1 LGKGEVS
8 AWTTLIFGGF
18 QQLIESLDG
27 TSVNLGVG
35 VIACVSTGG
44 ARGLVV
50 GPSGL
55 MFRLSTY
62 VSMTRELDSPWR
74 SLLS

>member
-8 AWTTLIFGGF
+8 AWRCRFSEGF
-18 QQLIESLDG
+18 NQLIESLDG

-35 VIACVSTGG
+35 VIACVLSGG

-50 GPSGL
+50 VPS
-55 MFRLSTY
+55 
-62 VSMTRELDSPWR
+62 VSVVP
-74 SLLS
+74 SLE